1 MAQIVKLKRTSVSG
15 KVPTISNIE
24 LGELAMNTYDGRIFF
39 EKNDGSAT
47 VQEILTTNAG
57 RAITGSININGAI
70 TASYFKGDGSAL
82 TNIQATVSE
91 QVTVTSSFD
100 SESTI
105 DVAHNFSS
113 KNVIVS
119 VYDSN
124 DSLIIPQSVS
134 LTDTDNVRVVL
145 SSAQSGFV
153 VVAKGGHIVSGS
165 ADDSNRLNGQLASYY
180 LNYNNFNN
188 VPSGLVSGSGQITL
202 SSTTGYNANEHFT
215 QANITTVGTVTSGNI
230 NAILPDGVISG
241 SSQLTSTFDSRYLNT
256 NGDGVLSG
264 SITSQLP
271 SGTVSGSDQVAS
283 TFAQTILDDTS
294 AGAVR
299 TTIGVDAA
307 GTDNSTDVTLSG
319 TPNYITISGQVITRN
334 TIDIGDDTNLTA
346 GTGITLTGDTLSTT
360 DSEIVHDNLSGFVAN
375 EHIDHSSV
383 SITAGTGLTGGG
395 TIASTRTLNVVG
407 GDGITANAN
416 DIAVDGTVLRTTGD
430 GVVSGSVL
438 RPNGDGVI
446 SGSSQV
452 NADSITNFD
461 TNVKAKLTAENV
473 LSGSSH
479 SGDQTFDDNVIVTGN
494 LTVNGTTTS
503 VNSNTVN
510 IGDNIIVLNSDE
522 SGTPSQDAGIE
533 VERGTS
539 TNVRF
544 QFKEST
550 DRWQFSND
558 GSTYFNLPTSTAD
571 VAEYS
576 NLYYTD
582 TRVKTKLNAEGVISG
597 SDITLTTA
605 AQPNV
610 TSLGTLTSLTVDDIS
625 IDGSTISDSGD
636 LTLDIG
642 GDLNIDV
649 DGTDIIL
656 KDGGTAFGR
665 FKRDSSDF
673 IIKSEANNEDII
685 FRGQDAGVTV
695 NALTLD
701 MSEEGTA
708 IFNKDIK
715 AVGNISGSSFNGTGL
730 LSGSIAEQLPSGV
743 VSGSSQITSLS
754 SITHSGDFT
763 INNSGDLKITNS
775 SNSSGRIYLGNTSGT
790 QSNSLIDSS
799 GNLEIDFGTTSNNG
813 TLWIR
818 HNGSN
823 VGIFKPSGFTLS
835 GNSTVNN
842 IQNSEDTFADN
853 DTSLMTA
860 AAIDDR
866 INATTHKETVSGA
879 SSYAVTHNLNEQY
892 PIVQCWDTS
901 TSQQVQ
907 ASDVTT
913 NSANQV
919 TVSFATNF
927 AGVIIVKK

>member
-47 VQEILTTNAG
+47 IQEILTTNAG

-91 QVTVTSSFD
+91 QVTVTSSFE

-124 DSLIIPQSVS
+124 DNQIIPQTVS

-180 LNYNNFNN
+180 LNYNNFTN
-188 VPSGLVSGSGQITL
+188 VPSGLVSGSSQIDVTQTTNY
-202 SSTTGYNANEHFT
+202 SS
-215 QANITTVGTVTSGNI
+215 I
-230 NAILPDGVISG
+230 NQYSDTKVKTKLNTEGVISG
-241 SSQLTSTFDSRYLNT
+241 SSQ
-256 NGDGVLSG
+256 
-264 SITSQLP
+264 I
-271 SGTVSGSDQVAS
+271 
-283 TFAQTILDDTS
+283 
-294 AGAVR
+294 
-299 TTIGVDAA
+299 
-307 GTDNSTDVTLSG
+307 TLSSVDG
-319 TPNYITISGQVITRN
+319 YNSQEHLN
-334 TIDIGDDTNLTA
+334 H
-346 GTGITLTGDTLSTT
+346 TL
-360 DSEIVHDNLSGFVAN
+360 
-375 EHIDHSSV
+375 V
-383 SITAGTGLTGGG
+383 SITAGNGLTGGG
-395 TIASTRTLNVVG
+395 TIALTRTIAVG
-407 GDGITANAN
+407 AGDGISVSADAV
-416 DIAVDGTVLRTTGD
+416 AVDGTVLRTTGD

-461 TNVKAKLTAENV
+461 TNVKSKLDAENV

-533 VERGTS
+533 IERGTS

-571 VAEYS
+571 VAEFS

-582 TRVKTKLNAEGVISG
+582 TRVKTKLNTEGVISG
-597 SDITLTTA
+597 SSQVDHDATTNFVANEHIDHSTITVGSGKGLSGGGTI
-605 AQPNV
+605 NV
-610 TSLGTLTSLTVDDIS
+610 SRSLTLNT
-625 IDGSTISDSGD
+625 GSAHFS
-636 LTLDIG
+636 
-642 GDLNIDV
+642 
-649 DGTDIIL
+649 
-656 KDGGTAFGR
+656 
-665 FKRDSSDF
+665 
-673 IIKSEANNEDII
+673 
-685 FRGQDAGVTV
+685 
-695 NALTLD
+695 
-701 MSEEGTA
+701 
-708 IFNKDIK
+708 
-715 AVGNISGSSFNGTGL
+715 
-730 LSGSIAEQLPSGV
+730 SGV
-743 VSGSSQITSLS
+743 VESLPAGTVSGSSQIDVTSTTNYVAPA
-754 SITHSGDFT
+754 ITD
-763 INNSGDLKITNS
+763 NSGTPTLVSGITAAEVRS
-775 SNSSGRIYLGNTSGT
+775 AIGVDASGT
-790 QSNSLIDSS
+790 DNSTDVTLGGSYDYITISGQTITRNQVDASTDISNL
-799 GNLEIDFGTTSNNG
+799 TTSNVSEGANQYY
-813 TLWIR
+813 TDARVKTKLTAENVIS
-818 HNGSN
+818 GSAQ
-823 VGIFKPSGFTLS
+823 ITDL
-835 GNSTVNN
+835 
-842 IQNSEDTFADN
+842 
-853 DTSLMTA
+853 
-860 AAIDDR
+860 
-866 INATTHKETVSGA
+866 TTHKETVSGA
-879 SSYAVTHNLNEQY
+879 SSYAVDHNLGEQY
-892 PIVQCWDTS
+892 PIVQAWNTG
-901 TSQQVQ
+901 TSQQEVPT
-907 ASDVTT
+907 SITT
-913 NSANQV
+913 NSVNRV
-919 TVSFATNF
+919 TVVFSSTF
-927 AGVIIVKK
+927 AGIIIVKK